1 VTGASSGIGESI
13 ARVAA
18 RDGHDLVLV
27 ARGADALARLADDLA
42 RDHGVSAET
51 LPADLA
57 DADGLAS
64 VAARLGDR
72 ERPVEIVV
80 NNAGRGT
87 GGPFA
92 ELPVEG
98 ELAQI
103 DLNVTALVRLT
114 HAALAVMVP
123 RRHGGVLN
131 VASLGGF
138 QPAPFNATYSATKA
152 FVLSFTEAVHEE
164 VRTAGVHVSCL
175 CPGFTRTGFQAA
187 SGLDASGLPDYLW
200 QSADEVAEAAWY
212 GLGRNQAVVVPGAVN
227 KATATGVRFLPRVA
241 VRRLAGRIAGSL

>member
-1 VTGASSGIGESI
+1 M
-13 ARVAA
+13 
-18 RDGHDLVLV
+18 LV
-27 ARGADALARLADDLA
+27 ARGADALTRLADDLA

-51 LPADLA
+51 LPADLG

-64 VAARLGDR
+64 VAEHLGDP

-87 GGPFA
+87 GGPFV
-92 ELPVEG
+92 ELPVGG
-98 ELAQI
+98 ELAQV

-114 HAALAVMVP
+114 HAALAAMVP

-152 FVLSFTEAVHEE
+152 FVLSFSEAVREE

-175 CPGFTRTGFQAA
+175 CPGFTRTGFRRRRAWMPRGSRTSCGSRPTRWLRRPGPGWA
-187 SGLDASGLPDYLW
+187 GTRRWSSPERSTRPRPPACACFPGWPSDGWPGGSPAVSGTS
-200 QSADEVAEAAWY
+200 
-212 GLGRNQAVVVPGAVN
+212 
-227 KATATGVRFLPRVA
+227 
-241 VRRLAGRIAGSL
+241 